1 VHPAFSIAN
10 WLAALLAYA
19 LASRR
24 TRLTLRSPL
33 IVLAASVVI
42 FIVHAVVMFAIDGPA
57 PTGWVGLNDQQLLTL
72 GVLGGAANAAA
83 HSAFAQVASRKLDMD
98 VALTLLVTES
108 LWMFVPFAGWRRL
121 SVLIVLSAAGV
132 FAWVRGTN
140 EPTTRNQERAP

>member
-10 WLAALLAYA
+10 WCAAVLAYA

-33 IVLAASVVI
+33 IVLAASVAV
-42 FIVHAVVMFAIDGPA
+42 FTVHAAVMFAIDGP
-57 PTGWVGLNDQQLLTL
+57 PPSGWTGLSDQQLLTL

-83 HSAFAQVASRKLDMD
+83 HSAFAQIASKKLDMD

-108 LWMFVPFAGWRRL
+108 LWMFVPFAGWQRL
-121 SVLIVLSAAGV
+121 SVLIVISAAGV
-132 FAWVRGTN
+132 WAWIRGTN
-140 EPTTRNQERAP
+140 APS

>member
-1 VHPAFSIAN
+1 MHPAFSIAN
-10 WLAALLAYA
+10 WLAAVLAYA

-33 IVLAASVVI
+33 IVLGASVVI
-42 FIVHAVVMFAIDGPA
+42 FTVHAAVMFAIDGPL
-57 PTGWVGLNDQQLLTL
+57 PSGWTALSDEQLLML

-83 HSAFAQVASRKLDMD
+83 HSAFAQVTSKKLDMD

-121 SVLIVLSAAGV
+121 SVLVVISAAGV
-132 FAWVRGTN
+132 FAWIRGTS
-140 EPTTRNQERAP
+140 APADETDAARR